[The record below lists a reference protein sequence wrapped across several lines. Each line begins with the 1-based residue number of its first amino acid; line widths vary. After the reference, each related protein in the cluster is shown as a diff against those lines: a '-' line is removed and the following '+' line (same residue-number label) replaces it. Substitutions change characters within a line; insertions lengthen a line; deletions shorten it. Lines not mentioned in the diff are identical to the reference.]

1 MVIELKNIVKRFGQ
15 NTVVNHVDLTIG
27 DGEFFTLLG
36 PSGCGKTTLLRMIA
50 GFNDPD
56 EGDILFGGESILH
69 LPAHKRDTGM
79 VFQNYALFPHLSVEE
94 NVAYGLRARGIK
106 GQEVKDRVKDILE
119 AVQLGDMA
127 SRYPR
132 QLSGGQQ
139 QRVALARAL
148 VIRPRVLLMDEPLSN
163 LDAKLRVSMREEI
176 RRIQQNLGITTVYV
190 THDQEEAMAVSDRIA
205 IFYAGHLQQVASPA
219 AIYFTPANRFTA
231 EFMGSCNILE
241 TQCTAFDAASETAKA
256 VSAAIAEE
264 GVIRLLYL
272 EPALGKE
279 AGLPAVQE
287 FSSPA
292 LGHIYGVLLE
302 RIARG
307 SPISTAA
314 LSEELSG
321 EEMSLLVSILQKP
334 ELLSKASQTLRDYIN
349 KMREQSAGGSMDLRD
364 LLASRQEKEKDMR
377 DKYGR

>member
-119 AVQLGDMA
+119 SVQLGDLA
-127 SRYPR
+127 TRYPR

-148 VIRPRVLLMDEPLSN
+148 VIRPRVLLCDEPLSN

-241 TQCTAFDAASETAKA
+241 TQCVAFDAENEVVRAASGGVEFTFRAKDAEVGQPLPIMLRPDWIELAGEGSVNRFPGVVRERMFLGDSIVYQVEALGRTLRVDTAS
-256 VSAAIAEE
+256 VNH
-264 GVIRLLYL
+264 GRML
-272 EPALGKE
+272 EPGD
-279 AGLPAVQE
+279 AVE
-287 FSSPA
+287 LCFAPDSP
-292 LGHIYGVLLE
+292 VTV
-302 RIARG
+302 R
-307 SPISTAA
+307 
-314 LSEELSG
+314 
-321 EEMSLLVSILQKP
+321 K
-334 ELLSKASQTLRDYIN
+334 
-349 KMREQSAGGSMDLRD
+349 
-364 LLASRQEKEKDMR
+364 
-377 DKYGR
+377 